1 MHNDEF
7 LRFDPSAASGTATL
21 KVDVSRRGETPVSP
35 LLFGKFCEHL
45 GHNIYQGM
53 DAEILFN
60 PTFGK
65 WVFSGPTDRADGGM
79 HAEYD
84 PVRIAQLAAARARR
98 LGVPDGQLATGGPSL
113 ADEYLDGLAY
123 GWFRLGSRETVRVSP
138 DVGPHGDRAQRV
150 EILSAADGPQG
161 LAQWIYLPLHRTR
174 GFVFRMVARATTP
187 MDVELA
193 LAPVTPSGRAGG
205 AVAAATMSVGPEWT
219 TLEGRLDIA
228 PGGALDPEGLN
239 RLAITAGIKG
249 NLVLDRIVLYPDDHI
264 EHFDPDIIRMLKE
277 SRLPLLRW
285 PGGNFVSGYR
295 WRPGVGPV
303 DARPTLRNP
312 AWESLEYNLFGTDEF
327 LAYCRLVGC
336 EPMICLNAGDGTP
349 QEAAEWVEYCNG
361 SIETPMGLLRAENG
375 HPEPYGVRLWEI
387 GNELDGRHQV
397 GWTTAGGYADRYRQ
411 FVRAMRAVDPTLR
424 ILACGSH
431 VQILTE
437 WNTAL
442 IDDCAA
448 DVNTITHHVLN
459 GGTVGERA
467 DRLQL
472 FHSFMGYARPL
483 SQMYDA
489 LLDQMRAGGI
499 RNPRV
504 AITEMQLFAHFQG
517 TPGIGGALSP
527 ATMPGNQTISEAL
540 YVATVLHECIR
551 MGESMELVTH
561 SATVNHGGGLR
572 KTHERVWG
580 NPIHY
585 GHVMLRELAD
595 GHPVALDLRCDTYST
610 RQSFGDGIMP
620 PLDQVPAIDALAVLS
635 AGGSQ
640 LIVSLVHRSAISG
653 PITLEIDLDDLPV
666 GERAKV
672 TMLSGDAWWDQN
684 TEKEPERIVPR
695 ASEVAV
701 SGSRLIVTLPPYTY
715 AQVAFAVG
723 GR

>member
-1 MHNDEF
+1 MQNDDLLNF
-7 LRFDPSAASGTATL
+7 GAAEAGEGARLTIDAT
-21 KVDVSRRGETPVSP
+21 RRSEHPVSP
-35 LLFGKFCEHL
+35 YLFGKFCEHL
-45 GHNIYQGM
+45 GNNIYQGM
-53 DAEILFN
+53 EAEILFN

-79 HAEYD
+79 HAEID

-98 LGVPDGQLATGGPSL
+98 LGLPDGSLL
-113 ADEYLDGLAY
+113 ADEYQDGLAY
-123 GWFRLGSRETVRVSP
+123 GWFRLGTREQVRVSP

-150 EILSAADGPQG
+150 EILSAEGEPKG
-161 LAQWIYLPLHRTR
+161 LAQWTYLPLHRTR
-174 GFVFRMVARATTP
+174 GFEYRLVARATAP
-187 MDVELA
+187 VDLEIA
-193 LAPVTPSGRAGG
+193 LAPVDASGRPGMTL
-205 AVAAATMSVGPEWT
+205 AVSSVSLGPDWATF
-219 TLEGRLDIA
+219 EGRLEFGADT
-228 PGGALDPEGLN
+228 ALDPEGLF
-239 RLAITAGIKG
+239 RLAITADARANI
-249 NLVLDRIVLYPDDHI
+249 VLDRILLYPDDHL
-264 EHFDPDIIRMLKE
+264 EHFDPDIIRMLRE

-349 QEAAEWVEYCNG
+349 QEAADWVEYCNG
-361 SIETPMGLLRAENG
+361 SVETPMGRLRAENG
-375 HPEPYGVRLWEI
+375 HPDPYGVRLWEI

-397 GWTTAGGYADRYRQ
+397 SWTTAGGYADRYGQ

-437 WNTAL
+437 WNCDL
-442 IDDCAA
+442 IAQCAS
-448 DVNTITHHVLN
+448 DVTTLTHHVLN
-459 GGTVGERA
+459 GGTVGERT
-467 DRLQL
+467 DRVQL
-472 FHSFMGYARPL
+472 FHSFMGYAQPL
-483 SQMYDA
+483 RAKYDA

-499 RNPRV
+499 EEPRL
-504 AITEMQLFAHFQG
+504 AITEMQLFAHYQG
-517 TPGIGGALSP
+517 TAGIGDALSP

-540 YVATVLHECIR
+540 YVATVIHECIR
-551 MGESMELVTH
+551 MGEAMELVTH

-585 GHVMLRELAD
+585 GHVMLRELAECN
-595 GHPVALDLRCDTYST
+595 PVAVGLRCETYAT
-610 RQSFGDGIMP
+610 NQSFGDGIMP
-620 PLDQVPAIDALAVLS
+620 PLEQVPAVDALAALS
-635 AGGSQ
+635 ADGTR
-640 LIVSLVHRSAISG
+640 LILSVVHRCATSG
-653 PITLEIDLDDLPV
+653 PITLALDLGDLPV
-666 GERAKV
+666 AERATLTV
-672 TMLSGDAWWDQN
+672 LSGDTWWDQN

-695 ASEVAV
+695 SSEIVV
-701 SGSRLIVTLPPYTY
+701 QGSRATVTLPPYTY
-715 AQVAFAVG
+715 AQVAFKVA